1 MLLYGDKQ
9 TVIYYT
15 RLRLIMAY
23 NHTYRSRNHDNLVE
37 FLNRMNARG
46 FAVTR
51 MTEAPTGTDMTNND
65 DVASWATN
73 YEGCNVR
80 LDNTE
85 TGNRQTIA
93 VMYTG
98 DDWCDVV
105 PIVDW
110 SYTIH
115 AEDVVNQVINEIREE
130 ILGDD
135 A

>member
-1 MLLYGDKQ
+1 
-9 TVIYYT
+9 
-15 RLRLIMAY
+15 MAY

-80 LDNTE
+80 LNNTE
-85 TGNRQTIA
+85 PGHRQTIA
-93 VMYTG
+93 VDYTG
-98 DDWCDVV
+98 DDWGDVV

-110 SYTIH
+110 SYRQGY
-115 AEDVVNQVINEIREE
+115 EDVVNEVVDEIREE
-130 ILGDD
+130 ILGED